1 MCASISRLARLEH
14 FTSICY
20 AERKSIRRRKREK
33 NRRESIE
40 FGQNSCTLFTNA
52 MDCYG
57 VWLAN
62 ERLFLSCNCI
72 LVQLLSKP
80 NTFLIFTGFVHVSIG
95 DVRLKISNPF
105 ADELFFESIVSMIW
119 MNWYWLN
126 QIKITLSVHLFLS
139 SQKCSVHCSHSG
151 KLVNEFTFVY
161 IFDESHKT
169 IETPSKSYFTLL
181 SFDCFEMVEPR
192 WERMEQNN
200 QLCVIS
206 PQTAFTNCWHSN
218 FPTMRVSR
226 IFYQRFSGMF

>member
-1 MCASISRLARLEH
+1 MPSENRFDGEK
-14 FTSICY
+14 
-20 AERKSIRRRKREK
+20 ERKIDVNQLNLVR
-33 NRRESIE
+33 
-40 FGQNSCTLFTNA
+40 
-52 MDCYG
+52 
-57 VWLAN
+57 
-62 ERLFLSCNCI
+62 I
-72 LVQLLSKP
+72 LVHCSLMQWIVMVFGWQMNGYSSVATVFWCSCYRNWTL
-80 NTFLIFTGFVHVSIG
+80 FLIFTGFVHISIG
-95 DVRLKISNPF
+95 AVRLKISNPF

>member
-1 MCASISRLARLEH
+1 MPSENRFDGEK
-14 FTSICY
+14 
-20 AERKSIRRRKREK
+20 ERKIDVNQLNLVR
-33 NRRESIE
+33 
-40 FGQNSCTLFTNA
+40 
-52 MDCYG
+52 
-57 VWLAN
+57 
-62 ERLFLSCNCI
+62 I
-72 LVQLLSKP
+72 LVHCSLMQWIVMVFGWQMNGYSSVATVFWCSCYRNRTL
-80 NTFLIFTGFVHVSIG
+80 FLIFTGFVHISIG
-95 DVRLKISNPF
+95 AVGLKISTPF
-105 ADELFFESIVSMIW
+105 ADELFLWRSDSMIW

-139 SQKCSVHCSHSG
+139 SQNCPVHCSHSG

-192 WERMEQNN
+192 WEKMEQNN